1 MNDLINENARTVQ
14 NQKEYEAK
22 YEAAMKQ
29 YTETESKR
37 KETAEKI
44 SNLMTRRKKI
54 ERFIEEIRKFPETV
68 TEFDDMLWNVL
79 VESLTVEKERMIFR
93 FYSGL
98 EIAVTRG

>member
-1 MNDLINENARTVQ
+1 MDGGGMS
-14 NQKEYEAK
+14 

-29 YTETESKR
+29 YTETESKQ

-79 VESLTVEKERMIFR
+79 VESLTVEKERMIFH
-93 FYSGL
+93 FCSGL
-98 EIAVTRG
+98 EIAITRG